1 MVLGGPQSHVV
12 SRINCV
18 LDSRALH
25 SLITNLHIRRDEVP
39 LIVYSI
45 YLPSVSACAWA
56 FGRGKS
62 TSRPTVSTW

>member
-39 LIVYSI
+39 LIVYAKCI
-45 YLPSVSACAWA
+45 GVCVG
-56 FGRGKS
+56 FR
-62 TSRPTVSTW
+62 TR